1 MLPPAAGRKPLGYT
15 SPRCEMKTNPLPS
28 LMPREVRSGVIL
40 PTGLFTY
47 FRTRNTR
54 DPECCSWR
62 RPSVLRCRR
71 NRRQCCA
78 SVLLM
83 SNRTRMRLNAASQK
97 PARTPQRRSGRLPVP
112 GQSAPGRP
120 QDDVEP
126 SRSAITSSSRAGV
139 VASDRGVD
147 PHRRPTACA
156 QCTAFSVPRVRAVDA
171 PNSVINF
178 CCQRRAEPRDEP
190 GHTA

>member
-1 MLPPAAGRKPLGYT
+1 
-15 SPRCEMKTNPLPS
+15 MKTNPLPS

-83 SNRTRMRLNAASQK
+83 SNRTPVRLNAASQK

-147 PHRRPTACA
+147 PHRRPTACPMHSIQRSA
-156 QCTAFSVPRVRAVDA
+156 CKSR
-171 PNSVINF
+171 
-178 CCQRRAEPRDEP
+178 RRAEKRHKFLLSASS
-190 GHTA
+190 GTARRARPHCLSCRMFSTVSSGVALG